1 MSWKSDAKKVAAG
14 KWIRFDSST
23 PQHTLLF
30 VGEPKKVEKESTL
43 PGSKGEIY
51 FQMSFPVEEDGESK
65 ILEPNKSLLTQLIE
79 EDDEE
84 DIIGAE
90 FLIKCLNPEKKTQWK
105 IRRIKSDISVATERA
120 AKKKPEPEEE
130 PEPEVIPDV
139 EEQDAKAKE
148 KFKTEVK
155 KRARKAKKQEED
167 DILSPEERASVEEAK
182 ARDE

>member
-90 FLIKCLNPEKKTQWK
+90 FLVKCLNPEKKTQWK

-139 EEQDAKAKE
+139 EEQDKKAKE
-148 KFKTEVK
+148 KFKKEVA
-155 KRARKAKKQEED
+155 KRSKKAKEQEKKVQEEEQHAEAVRE
-167 DILSPEERASVEEAK
+167 SEETE
-182 ARDE
+182 

>member
-1 MSWKSDAKKVAAG
+1 MSWKADAKKVAAG

-105 IRRIKSDISVATERA
+105 IRRIKTEINAAIERA
-120 AKKKPEPEEE
+120 GAHPPARPAPAEPEAI
-130 PEPEVIPDV
+130 PEA
-139 EEQDAKAKE
+139 EEQDVKAKE

-155 KRARKAKKQEED
+155 KRARKVKKQEDAEAG
-167 DILSPEERASVEEAK
+167 EEQHAEAVRESEEA
-182 ARDE
+182 E

>member
-1 MSWKSDAKKVAAG
+1 MSWKADAKKVAAG
-14 KWIRFDSST
+14 KWIRFDSAT
-23 PQHTLLF
+23 PQHTLIF

-51 FQMSFPVEEDGESK
+51 FQMSFPVEEDGEAK

-105 IRRIKSDISVATERA
+105 IRRIVSGLSAIKPKPAQAKA
-120 AKKKPEPEEE
+120 AEPEE
-130 PEPEVIPDV
+130 PEPEAIPEA
-139 EEQDAKAKE
+139 EEQDKKAKE
-148 KFKTEVK
+148 KFKKEVQ
-155 KRARKAKKQEED
+155 KRARKVKKQEEAAKEAEGND
-167 DILSPEERASVEEAK
+167 EPIRESEEA
-182 ARDE
+182 E

>member
-139 EEQDAKAKE
+139 EEQDKKAKE
-148 KFKTEVK
+148 KFKKEVA
-155 KRARKAKKQEED
+155 KRSKKAKEQEKKVQEEEQHAEAVRE
-167 DILSPEERASVEEAK
+167 SEETE
-182 ARDE
+182 